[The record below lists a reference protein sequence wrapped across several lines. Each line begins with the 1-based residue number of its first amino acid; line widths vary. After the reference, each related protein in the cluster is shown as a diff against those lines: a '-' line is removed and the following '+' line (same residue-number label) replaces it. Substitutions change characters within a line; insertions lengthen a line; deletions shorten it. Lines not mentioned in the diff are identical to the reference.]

1 MKTISLLFLL
11 AAFPAY
17 AQSEISGTA
26 HIVDGDTIHVISS
39 SGTVKVRLQGIA
51 APETRQPGGAEATA
65 FLEQYAEGKP
75 VRCVLDGTKTHKRE
89 VGICYVGGQDIAAV
103 VIGAGV
109 ARDCPRFSKGR
120 YRGIE
125 KPAAQKLF
133 FPSSCR
139 WSSSSHLSIRSCQL
153 DS

>member
-1 MKTISLLFLL
+1 MKITSLLLL
-11 AAFPAY
+11 LVALPAY

-26 HIVDGDTIHVISS
+26 HVVDGDTIHVIST

-51 APETRQPGGAEATA
+51 SPETRQPGGAEATA

-89 VGICYVGGQDIAAV
+89 VGVCYVDGQDIAAAE
-103 VIGAGV
+103 IWAGL

-120 YRGIE
+120 YRAIE
-125 KPAAQKLF
+125 RPEAQKLF
-133 FPSSCR
+133 FPDYCS
-139 WSSSSHLSIRSCQL
+139 Q
-153 DS
+153 